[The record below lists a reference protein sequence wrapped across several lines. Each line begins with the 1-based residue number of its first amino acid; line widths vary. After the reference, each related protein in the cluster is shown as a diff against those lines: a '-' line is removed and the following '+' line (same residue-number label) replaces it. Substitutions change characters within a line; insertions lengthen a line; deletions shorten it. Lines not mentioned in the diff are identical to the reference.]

1 MSNAV
6 TFVQS
11 ISLLDAQNDVPRR
24 LLYRLSAIRQPALND
39 LLNVIV
45 RDLCRLGLTPAQLS
59 PGDPSNR
66 LAESSDLQANV
77 ALQYAERQQSS
88 MAKRP
93 KISCSHHEHFDTL
106 VGLIPCVPN

>member
-1 MSNAV
+1 MYKCCDIRSVDITIGCTERCGTQVALS
-6 TFVQS
+6 T
-11 ISLLDAQNDVPRR
+11 ISD
-24 LLYRLSAIRQPALND
+24 RQPALND

-45 RDLCRLGLTPAQLS
+45 SDLCRLGLTPAQLS

-88 MAKRP
+88 MAK
-93 KISCSHHEHFDTL
+93 
-106 VGLIPCVPN
+106 